1 MQSRSSQAAG
11 AHDWRAAL
19 KNRGRS
25 FQTMHDWGAK
35 QEDQQQQVE
44 SREGL
49 RAGDGLPEAGKFTG
63 NWTGPSD
70 AGRFTGGDRPS
81 ETDSGSSDV
90 RKELLNNNGSSSY
103 VSGSAVAT
111 ASYAA
116 SQSQREAC
124 EPGAVS
130 SARSAMEEVR
140 RVEKKMEAM
149 ESRQGKLGAPE
160 SDRAV
165 DADRSLDSNAIDRT
179 IESPEAS
186 SNALQNDALQNDAL
200 LNKAAM
206 ERAIEAMERIGTSGG
221 GDGGS
226 GGDEGAGGRAGEGD
240 SGDAEGGRRRGRGKD
255 VAELE
260 KEVEEAKQAS
270 HRIAVMFYQ
279 QDQELKDLR
288 ENHLALQEDHKRI
301 SVQLQAAQAE
311 TDELW
316 NQLAAA
322 SRQKEAAEA
331 TAAELRLK
339 IRMLAG
345 NVEELEG
352 EAEAAGGW
360 GGGGRGGGGGGSGG
374 GGGGGV
380 GGTTAVEGVS
390 SLESDLVGLR
400 KLKELE
406 WELISARSA
415 RDRAM
420 TVLAGMREEWN
431 NLRKLRL
438 QLDALTASR
447 EVAGGS
453 AGASG
458 GRGAH
463 AMDRAARGKLAG
475 EDVRGRAYSGTR
487 RGEEDAGEAGGDE
500 LLKGVESEIA
510 EEADKWRKVVGQ
522 LQEDHVRAVVE
533 AQDAAEKCAGA
544 RRQAEAASEEAMRLR
559 RDIERVR
566 EEKTIA
572 EEDLRD
578 FRKGWKD
585 LAGHLETFAAKVSE
599 MDAEL
604 AVKRKERE
612 VMAMEI
618 ERSVKERDLMA
629 VEIGRVRKERD
640 FMSVE
645 IERLRK
651 DRDLMALEIERL
663 SKERDFMAVEMD
675 RLSKE
680 RAEAE
685 ESAERARGEMWGERE
700 KRLGEVQEAEEKAR
714 RIRERAGN
722 ALEAYAEERK
732 EIENMLL
739 HRVQTL
745 QSAVEELQGQLD
757 HVQGAK
763 SRLAHAAGAFMRE
776 FQYTG
781 AGGGERGG
789 GGGGGAEGGRFREAA
804 NEYYSEG
811 GASRGVGAGLVFLDD
826 RGRVENLGLPSTG
839 DGLGFKIGRS
849 LEQGLSGRQIIE
861 ELDYLSD
868 GGGLGGSNGRASGAG
883 RDETVR
889 GMAGQRGVGS
899 RSGGRGAMGMTAA
912 AAVTAVDYG
921 TSSIGGAGG
930 GAGGARRWSAAAEL
944 EQALQAD
951 RGCGVGSNVD
961 DDMRST
967 RSGGSSRRAYGGG
980 GVGGGGTGVG
990 VGGGY
995 GGGGA
1000 GAGLQART
1008 PRESAR
1014 AGVFSDTYAAPRSAS
1029 RGRGGLRG
1037 SLEEDDGADAVSIA
1051 TSIRRERERER
1062 ERDRDRGTEYLQQC
1076 DRERRFRDERED
1088 DDRISVHALEKY
1100 APNLARSL
1108 NVGGIASSGVAGGG
1122 RRGVDDDE
1130 DARSVSSHG
1139 KTIEETYQR
1148 KTPLEHVLLRPDTY
1162 IGSVQTHVGPQ
1173 WVWEQGRMV
1182 HREVRMVPGLY
1193 KIFDEI
1199 LVNAADN
1206 KQRDPSMDAIK
1217 VWNNGQKIPV
1227 EVHAKWGC
1235 YVPELIFRH
1244 LVWNNGRGIPVEVH
1258 AKEGC
1263 YVPELIFGHLL
1274 TSSNYDDS
1282 ARKTTGGRNGYG
1294 AKLANIFSTEFVV
1307 ETADGSRQKKYKQ
1320 VFSKNMSVKKEP
1332 VIKDCKPTDNFTS
1345 ITFHPDLAKFGLDSL
1360 DADHVAL
1367 MSRRVVDVAGCLGK
1381 SVKVT
1386 LNGTRVPV
1394 KSFADY
1400 AGLYLAPP
1408 PPPTPQPPATPP
1420 SSGEGGSG
1428 GGGGEGG
1435 EGAGAEGGVSAA
1447 EAAAAAAAAAAHPST
1462 HEKLPRIHERVNDCW
1477 EVCVSTSDGQ
1487 FQQVSFVNAIATTRG
1502 GTHVNMVSEQIVRY
1516 LLDKAQKK
1524 AATGKH
1530 GSASGAAA
1538 IKPHQVRSQLWV
1550 FVNCLVVNPAFDSQT
1565 KERLKHAPLCALSLF
1580 LLAYSS
1586 GLFQVRSQLWVF
1598 VNCLVVNPA
1607 FDSQTKETL
1616 NTRPS
1621 DFGSKCHLSE
1631 DFLKKVAAKCG
1642 IVEHLL
1648 SLAAH
1653 KQTKDLKRSDGS
1665 KRQRVSGITKLDDA
1679 NEAGGRNAEHC
1690 TLILTEGDSAKT
1702 LAVSG
1707 LSVVGRD
1714 RYGVFPL
1721 RGKLLNVRDA
1731 SHRQMM
1737 ENTEIGHLKQ
1747 ILGLQ
1752 HGKSYESVKALR
1764 YGHLMIMTDQDHDGS
1779 HIKGLL
1785 INLLHSCW
1793 PSLLKH
1799 PSFLREFITPI
1810 VKATGPRGRTL
1821 AFYTIPEY
1829 EAWKRTLGS
1838 EARQWKVKY
1847 YKGLGTSTP
1856 KEAKE
1861 YFAQLDRHRK
1871 DFEWR
1876 GEGDGER
1883 IEMAF
1888 SKKAVDARKQW
1899 LRSYEVS
1906 GGVGWRKSAG
1916 GRDWVGEGDGERIEM
1931 AFSKK
1936 AVDARKQWLCSYEP
1950 GTYLDQTVQRISYSD
1965 FVDKELIL
1973 YSIADNMRSIPSVVD
1988 GLKPGQ
1994 RKILFSCFKRK
2005 LHSDIKVAQLAG
2017 YVSEHAAYHHG
2028 EQSLMSTIVN
2038 LAQDF
2043 VGSNNVH
2050 LLVPSGQFG
2059 TRLQGGKDAASPRY
2073 IYTRLHRLTRVIF
2086 PVADDALLDY
2096 LDDDGQRI
2104 EPKWY
2109 VPILPMVLING
2120 SEGIG
2125 TGWSSYVP
2133 TFNPRDVVANL
2144 KRRMRGEPMLPMH
2157 PWFRGFKGSIQLTSA
2172 RQGGGN
2178 SYTVTG
2184 VATRLAS
2191 SSGGRKG
2198 EKQPQ
2203 QQGVTGVAITELPI
2217 RTWTQNYKE
2226 FLEGMMGGAGG
2237 GHGGGEGGGKVA
2249 LIKDMRDNPPGVL
2262 QVAPSVEFEAKHPQQ
2277 VVDDFYGIRLGYYE
2291 QRKEHQLVQLRH
2303 DLPFPYL
2310 LPIYLFLSWFILSF
2324 LLPFTVIEDFYGI
2337 RLGYYEQ
2344 RKEHQLAQLRH
2355 ELLRLDNR
2363 ARFVRAVIQG
2373 DVVITN
2379 RKQADIVAQLK
2390 VRGFTPLPKGHAAA
2404 PVVVADVDPGSTDV
2418 SADGDDVEMDDVET
2432 PAGHK
2437 AGKGKN
2443 TAAAGKSGAAGKT
2456 AAAGAVPSAGA
2467 VGAAYEYLLG
2477 MPLWSL
2483 TWERVEQLERE
2494 RRGKEEEVVVLQAT
2508 SPLQLWERDLD
2519 LFLETLEHQQQCCE
2533 EEEVVPLQSTSP
2545 QQL

>member
-1 MQSRSSQAAG
+1 
-11 AHDWRAAL
+11 
-19 KNRGRS
+19 
-25 FQTMHDWGAK
+25 
-35 QEDQQQQVE
+35 
-44 SREGL
+44 
-49 RAGDGLPEAGKFTG
+49 
-63 NWTGPSD
+63 
-70 AGRFTGGDRPS
+70 
-81 ETDSGSSDV
+81 
-90 RKELLNNNGSSSY
+90 
-103 VSGSAVAT
+103 
-111 ASYAA
+111 
-116 SQSQREAC
+116 
-124 EPGAVS
+124 
-130 SARSAMEEVR
+130 
-140 RVEKKMEAM
+140 
-149 ESRQGKLGAPE
+149 
-160 SDRAV
+160 
-165 DADRSLDSNAIDRT
+165 
-179 IESPEAS
+179 
-186 SNALQNDALQNDAL
+186 
-200 LNKAAM
+200 
-206 ERAIEAMERIGTSGG
+206 
-221 GDGGS
+221 
-226 GGDEGAGGRAGEGD
+226 
-240 SGDAEGGRRRGRGKD
+240 
-255 VAELE
+255 
-260 KEVEEAKQAS
+260 
-270 HRIAVMFYQ
+270 
-279 QDQELKDLR
+279 
-288 ENHLALQEDHKRI
+288 
-301 SVQLQAAQAE
+301 
-311 TDELW
+311 
-316 NQLAAA
+316 
-322 SRQKEAAEA
+322 
-331 TAAELRLK
+331 
-339 IRMLAG
+339 
-345 NVEELEG
+345 
-352 EAEAAGGW
+352 
-360 GGGGRGGGGGGSGG
+360 
-374 GGGGGV
+374 
-380 GGTTAVEGVS
+380 
-390 SLESDLVGLR
+390 
-400 KLKELE
+400 
-406 WELISARSA
+406 
-415 RDRAM
+415 
-420 TVLAGMREEWN
+420 
-431 NLRKLRL
+431 
-438 QLDALTASR
+438 
-447 EVAGGS
+447 
-453 AGASG
+453 
-458 GRGAH
+458 
-463 AMDRAARGKLAG
+463 
-475 EDVRGRAYSGTR
+475 
-487 RGEEDAGEAGGDE
+487 
-500 LLKGVESEIA
+500 
-510 EEADKWRKVVGQ
+510 
-522 LQEDHVRAVVE
+522 
-533 AQDAAEKCAGA
+533 
-544 RRQAEAASEEAMRLR
+544 
-559 RDIERVR
+559 
-566 EEKTIA
+566 
-572 EEDLRD
+572 
-578 FRKGWKD
+578 
-585 LAGHLETFAAKVSE
+585 
-599 MDAEL
+599 
-604 AVKRKERE
+604 
-612 VMAMEI
+612 
-618 ERSVKERDLMA
+618 
-629 VEIGRVRKERD
+629 
-640 FMSVE
+640 
-645 IERLRK
+645 
-651 DRDLMALEIERL
+651 
-663 SKERDFMAVEMD
+663 
-675 RLSKE
+675 
-680 RAEAE
+680 
-685 ESAERARGEMWGERE
+685 
-700 KRLGEVQEAEEKAR
+700 
-714 RIRERAGN
+714 
-722 ALEAYAEERK
+722 
-732 EIENMLL
+732 
-739 HRVQTL
+739 
-745 QSAVEELQGQLD
+745 
-757 HVQGAK
+757 
-763 SRLAHAAGAFMRE
+763 
-776 FQYTG
+776 
-781 AGGGERGG
+781 
-789 GGGGGAEGGRFREAA
+789 
-804 NEYYSEG
+804 
-811 GASRGVGAGLVFLDD
+811 
-826 RGRVENLGLPSTG
+826 
-839 DGLGFKIGRS
+839 
-849 LEQGLSGRQIIE
+849 
-861 ELDYLSD
+861 
-868 GGGLGGSNGRASGAG
+868 
-883 RDETVR
+883 
-889 GMAGQRGVGS
+889 
-899 RSGGRGAMGMTAA
+899 
-912 AAVTAVDYG
+912 
-921 TSSIGGAGG
+921 
-930 GAGGARRWSAAAEL
+930 
-944 EQALQAD
+944 
-951 RGCGVGSNVD
+951 
-961 DDMRST
+961 
-967 RSGGSSRRAYGGG
+967 
-980 GVGGGGTGVG
+980 
-990 VGGGY
+990 
-995 GGGGA
+995 
-1000 GAGLQART
+1000 
-1008 PRESAR
+1008 
-1014 AGVFSDTYAAPRSAS
+1014 
-1029 RGRGGLRG
+1029 
-1037 SLEEDDGADAVSIA
+1037 
-1051 TSIRRERERER
+1051 
-1062 ERDRDRGTEYLQQC
+1062 
-1076 DRERRFRDERED
+1076 
-1088 DDRISVHALEKY
+1088 
-1100 APNLARSL
+1100 
-1108 NVGGIASSGVAGGG
+1108 
-1122 RRGVDDDE
+1122 
-1130 DARSVSSHG
+1130 
-1139 KTIEETYQR
+1139 
-1148 KTPLEHVLLRPDTY
+1148 
-1162 IGSVQTHVGPQ
+1162 
-1173 WVWEQGRMV
+1173 
-1182 HREVRMVPGLY
+1182 MVPGLY

-1217 VWNNGQKIPV
+1217 VTIDTAKNKIQ
-1227 EVHAKWGC
+1227 
-1235 YVPELIFRH
+1235 
-1244 LVWNNGRGIPVEVH
+1244 VWNNGRGIPVEVH

-1332 VIKDCKPTDNFTS
+1332 VIKVCKPTDNFTS

-1462 HEKLPRIHERVNDCW
+1462 HEKLPR
-1477 EVCVSTSDGQ
+1477 S
-1487 FQQVSFVNAIATTRG
+1487 VSFVNAIATTRG

-1538 IKPHQVRSQLWV
+1538 IKPHQIVRHLLEKVQKKASTGKHGSASGAAAIKPHQVRSQLWV

-1565 KERLKHAPLCALSLF
+1565 KERLNTRPSVLYPFSCLPMPL
-1580 LLAYSS
+1580 
-1586 GLFQVRSQLWVF
+1586 VRSQLWVF

-1621 DFGSKCHLSE
+1621 DFGATSRKTFSRKN
-1631 DFLKKVAAKCG
+1631 FLKKVAAKCG

-1690 TLILTEGDSAKT
+1690 TLILTEGDSAKTLAVRFAVVILWEVKLDDAKEAGGRNAEHCTLILTEGDSAKTLAVRESLWFLRRAGCGVRGGRGSACRACIVKLDDAKEAGGRNAEHCTLILTEGDSAKTLAVRESLCFLRRAGCGVRGGRGSACRACIVKLDDANEAGGRNAEHCTHILTEGDSVKT

-1950 GTYLDQTVQRISYSD
+1950 GTYLDQTAQRISYSD

-2249 LIKDMRDNPPGVL
+2249 LIKDMREYHTDTSVHFE
-2262 QVAPSVEFEAKHPQQ
+2262 VEFTAEGAAYFMGEGGTVGARRGSAAAAAAASAAAAAAAAAAAGAGAATATGTATGAAATAAAAGGAAAGVSFPEGEDPEAGARSPGSGDVGGEGMGGGGAGCEGERAEGQEEEEGEEARREREERRARAQWAVMEKRLKLTTTMNTGNMHLFDADGRMKKYDSPEDI
-2277 VVDDFYGIRLGYYE
+2277 VEDFYGIRLGYYE

-2390 VRGFTPLPKGHAAA
+2390 VRAGAVGLCKPVVSHPPRKQLPLLLPPRKGHSSISSSFLSPFAPPPSPRFLPLLLLTFPQVRGFTPLPKGHAAA

-2519 LFLETLEHQQQCCE
+2519 LFLETLEQHQQQCCE